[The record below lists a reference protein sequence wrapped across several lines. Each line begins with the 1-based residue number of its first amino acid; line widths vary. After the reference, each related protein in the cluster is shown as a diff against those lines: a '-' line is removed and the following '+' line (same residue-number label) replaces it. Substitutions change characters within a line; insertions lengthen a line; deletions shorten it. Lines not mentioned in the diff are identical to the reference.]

1 MTDASITLRPPAGV
15 VLSLI
20 LGVHRR
26 GRADPTYRVGPD
38 GSLWRTARTPHGPGT
53 VHLRSDDELVHARAW
68 GPGASWLCAK
78 VPDWLGEADDLR
90 GFSPQHPLL
99 AEVARRV
106 HGPRVGRTGLVM
118 EALVPA
124 VLEQKVTGGES
135 RRAWCRLVTR
145 HGEPAPGPA
154 PQGMR
159 VVPSVAAWARI
170 PSWDWHRA
178 GVGPQRSATIV
189 RACRVAHRLEE
200 VTRLDDGEADTR
212 LRSVPGIGAWTSAEV
227 RQRACGAVDA
237 VSVGDA
243 HLPRLVVY
251 ALTGRVSDSD
261 EDMLAALEP
270 YRGHRYRAQRLVEL
284 SGVTAPRFGPRYAPH
299 DFRAL

>member
-1 MTDASITLRPPAGV
+1 MSDCALAWRPPAPMSFA
-15 VLSLI
+15 LQ

-26 GRADPTYRVGPD
+26 GPSDPTFRSGPD
-38 GSLWRTARTPHGPGT
+38 GSVWRTARTPDGPGT
-53 VHLRSDDELVHARAW
+53 VHLRFEDDLVHARAW
-68 GPGASWLCAK
+68 GPGARWLCAK
-78 VPDWLGEADDLR
+78 VPDWLGAADDLA
-90 GFSPQHPLL
+90 GFTPAHPLL

-124 VLEQKVTGGES
+124 VLEQKVTGAES
-135 RRAWCRLVTR
+135 RRAWWWLLTR
-145 HGEPAPGPA
+145 HGELAPGPA
-154 PQGMR
+154 PDRMR
-159 VVPSVAAWARI
+159 VVPAADRWSRI

-189 RACRVAHRLEE
+189 RAARVAHRLEE
-200 VTRLDDGEADTR
+200 VTGLDDSAADTR

-237 VSVGDA
+237 VSVGDT
-243 HLPRLVVY
+243 HLPRLIVF

-261 EDMLAALEP
+261 QDMLDALEP
-270 YRGHRYRAQRLVEL
+270 YRGQRYRVQRLVEL
-284 SGVTAPRFGPRYAPH
+284 SGVRAPRFGPRYSPH
-299 DFRAL
+299 DFREL